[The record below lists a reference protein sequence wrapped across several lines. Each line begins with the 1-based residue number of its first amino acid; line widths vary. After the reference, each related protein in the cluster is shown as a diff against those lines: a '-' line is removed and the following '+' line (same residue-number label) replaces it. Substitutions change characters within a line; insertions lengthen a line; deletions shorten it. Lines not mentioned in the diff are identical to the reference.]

1 MCFPEQQ
8 KPRFACSLWALGTGH
23 RDLLFSFTARSLWK
37 ATINPTYS
45 NSLKGLACQEGEG
58 WARHR
63 RIINPAFHLEK
74 LLMLPAFSISCSKM
88 IEQWKKMVNHQESC
102 EVDVW
107 PELQNLTMDIISRA
121 AFGSNYEE
129 GKRFAPTKKNRRRR
143 KLNKEIIISNSRS
156 ASLMFL
162 FRFSQNASGTIRDD
176 LSIEEVIEECKQCY
190 LAGKE
195 TTSSWL
201 TWAMIVLALHPEWQ
215 EMAREEVLQVCG
227 QKEPNFEALIHLKIV
242 NMILNEVLRLYPP
255 VISLY
260 QHTYKETRIGNI
272 HLPARVDL
280 TLPMLL
286 IHHDPELWGDDEF
299 SRASKDQLAL
309 FPFGW
314 SPRTC
319 IGRNFAM
326 LEAKMALAMILQ
338 NFEFNLSPSYIHA
351 PHTVM
356 RLQPQHG
363 AQIII
368 HQL

>member
-1 MCFPEQQ
+1 MFWAVMTPRLVIMDPELMKEILSNKLGHYG
-8 KPRFACSLWALGTGH
+8 KPPLTPLILILS
-23 RDLLFSFTARSLWK
+23 
-37 ATINPTYS
+37 
-45 NSLKGLACQEGEG
+45 KGLACQEGEG
-58 WARHR
+58 WARHG

-107 PELQNLTMDIISRA
+107 PELQKLTMDIISRA

-129 GKRFAPTKKNRRRR
+129 GKRLFE
-143 KLNKEIIISNSRS
+143 LQKELIFFEKGLLGMLLQSNEQNN
-156 ASLMFL
+156 LPE
-162 FRFSQNASGTIRDD
+162 NASGTIRDD
-176 LSIEEVIEECKQCY
+176 LSIEEVKEECKQCY

-195 TTSSWL
+195 TTPSWL

-227 QKEPNFEALIHLKIV
+227 QKEPNFEALTHLKIV
-242 NMILNEVLRLYPP
+242 ILRLYPP

-286 IHHDPELWGDDEF
+286 IHHDPELWGV

-351 PHTVM
+351 PHAVTI
-356 RLQPQHG
+356 LQPQHG